1 MNEPLRI
8 LHLALIRF
16 WSAIAW
22 HTVTLAGALRDRGH
36 EVGVVGA
43 AGSPLLGRAVEAG
56 LTLPGA
62 EPFPYVRPWNWAGTV
77 GQVRRL
83 LRTQRCDVVFVHTG
97 SGHFEAHLARTRFP
111 TAIVRIR
118 ADARR
123 PRGHPGNKWLHRS
136 GAERVA
142 VSGAYMQEDHLG
154 GWDLPPGQVI
164 HLPPGIDVDHIAG
177 HPGHDRAAA
186 RRELGE
192 RYRLPAGEP
201 WIGII
206 GRLSPVK
213 GHEVLLEAMTL
224 VRRKREQFRLFVVGG
239 EAEVSTDSL
248 RQLAR
253 YLGIEQRVVFT
264 GLVDD
269 PLKHAAALDVGVVSS
284 LGSEAV
290 SRSALE
296 FMAVGV
302 PVVATRVGILP
313 EVVDDEAHLV
323 VPGDPGALARSIAG
337 LLADP
342 ERATRLGLAGQQ
354 RARKRYNL
362 GPLAE
367 RAEQV
372 AREAIRVRRESRERW
387 GEPWSG

>member
-8 LHLALIRF
+8 VHLALIRF

-43 AGSPLLGRAVEAG
+43 AGSPLLARAAEAG
-56 LTLPGA
+56 LALPDTGA
-62 EPFPYVRPWNWAGTV
+62 LPYLRPWNWAGTIAHF
-77 GQVRRL
+77 RRTL
-83 LRTQRCDVVFVHTG
+83 KCRRCDVVFVHTG
-97 SGHFEAHLARTRFP
+97 SGHFEAHLARSRFP

-123 PRGHPGNKWLHRS
+123 PRGHPGNKWLHRR

-142 VSGAYMQEDHLG
+142 ISGAYMREDHLG
-154 GWDLPPGQVI
+154 GWNLPPEQVV
-164 HLPPGIDVDHIAG
+164 HLPPGIDVDRIAG
-177 HPGHDRAAA
+177 DPENDPSAA
-186 RRELGE
+186 RRELSR
-192 RYRLPAGEP
+192 RYQLPVDEP

-213 GHEVLLEAMTL
+213 GHDVLLKAMAL
-224 VRRKREQFRLFVVGG
+224 IGRQREHCRLLVVGG
-239 EAEVSTDSL
+239 EAEVPVGAL

-253 YLGIEQRVVFT
+253 DLGLERRVVFT

-313 EVVDDEAHLV
+313 EVVAEDARLV
-323 VPGDPGALARSIAG
+323 PPGDPGALAASIAD

-342 ERATRLGLAGQQ
+342 ARATRLGEAGRQ
-354 RARKRYNL
+354 RARERYSL
-362 GPLAE
+362 AALAE

-372 AREAIRVRRESRERW
+372 ARDAIRSRRELLERS
-387 GEPWSG
+387 GAPWSG